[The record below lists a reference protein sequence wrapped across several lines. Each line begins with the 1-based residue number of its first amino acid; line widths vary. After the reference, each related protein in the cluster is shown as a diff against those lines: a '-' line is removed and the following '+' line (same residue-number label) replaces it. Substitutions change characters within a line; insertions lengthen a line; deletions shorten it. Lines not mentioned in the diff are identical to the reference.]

1 MHKIQKSSFFLCFA
15 STYILPADM
24 GLLFCRA
31 ALPVV
36 LLLILLTTAAAI
48 WWCCWG
54 LFSEAACATI
64 AAARPLDFGLLAPLP
79 PVPNPARAFDM
90 RLVAL
95 LAVVLLAA
103 AVEALTEPTTWCRFV
118 LEIPAE
124 LSLDEFEVVWL
135 EPRSPD
141 DAKKRRIVRGKNETT
156 QEQKREYLT
165 NWYKTESKDYFS
177 GKT

>member
-1 MHKIQKSSFFLCFA
+1 
-15 STYILPADM
+15 M

-48 WWCCWG
+48 WCCCWG

-156 QEQKREYLT
+156 QEQKRRIFNKLIQNRVKGLFFWNNLNKRRPSIFVSILE
-165 NWYKTESKDYFS
+165 NKK
-177 GKT
+177 